1 MNHTTSVSNATSC
14 LNECFAIS
22 VTVKYILQR
31 KFIIVSPDL
40 LLISNFLYLVN
51 IIYSYVNY

>member
-14 LNECFAIS
+14 LNECFGIS
-22 VTVKYILQR
+22 VTVKYILQW

-40 LLISNFLYLVN
+40 LLISNFYLVN